1 MSDAENPGRAVVN
14 TSALHVFDALRIVAA
29 ASEPVGASDIARQ
42 LDLPASTVY
51 RALITLEESE
61 YIDRFQSSARYEL
74 GAMPRL
80 LNRAL
85 LRRFALQ
92 RESAP
97 LLRLLAEESGETA
110 SVSVRLGWYSLRIA
124 VAYGSHDFYHRDRLG
139 EVTPL
144 HASLPSR
151 VILGALGDS
160 ALMQYWAFAEKY
172 FKPTSAERKLTHSS
186 AQSLRRDGVVIEA
199 IAASSEKAAV
209 GAPLRNGNGE
219 VIGALVLHGPIVKS
233 GATSAPASFLS
244 ARKSLEAS
252 IAAAPQRF
260 ASPFAHLNPND
271 IRIAL
276 PPSPS
281 FD

>member
-1 MSDAENPGRAVVN
+1 
-14 TSALHVFDALRIVAA
+14 VFDALRIVAA

-42 LDLPASTVY
+42 LGLPASTVY

-85 LRRFALQ
+85 LRRFTLQ